1 MTGREEKDYERGAA
15 KSERDE
21 NKRRIKYTA
30 MSLNVYFFSTV
41 KYYWKTLTPE
51 PYS

>member
-21 NKRRIKYTA
+21 IKRRIKSTA
-30 MSLNVYFFSTV
+30 MSLNVYFFFNCEILLENLDT
-41 KYYWKTLTPE
+41 
-51 PYS
+51 